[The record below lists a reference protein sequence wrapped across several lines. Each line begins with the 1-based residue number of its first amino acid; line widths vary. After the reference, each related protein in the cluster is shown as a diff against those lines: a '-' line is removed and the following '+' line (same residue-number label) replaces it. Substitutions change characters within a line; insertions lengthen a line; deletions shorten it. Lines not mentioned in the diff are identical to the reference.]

1 MQWLLTVVAAGALL
15 AQEQPAFEAAS
26 VKLNTSGDGG
36 MSMRTTASQVEW
48 GDTSLRILVQ
58 TAYRLHDYA
67 YSGPAWLD
75 SVDYDIIAKLPAD
88 RRFDGYPEMLQTLLA
103 ERFKLAVHRETK
115 EMIGLALVADKKGLR
130 IKPVEPGPSMTS
142 TNGNFVRASKVS
154 MTQFADLLANTQ
166 NRPVKDLTG
175 LPGVYDIDIKWTA
188 DMPSSADP
196 GDLPG
201 SIYAAVHELGL
212 HLQVQKIPVEILVV
226 DHAERVPTGN

>member
-115 EMIGLALVADKKGLR
+115 EMIGLALV
-130 IKPVEPGPSMTS
+130 
-142 TNGNFVRASKVS
+142 
-154 MTQFADLLANTQ
+154 
-166 NRPVKDLTG
+166 
-175 LPGVYDIDIKWTA
+175 
-188 DMPSSADP
+188 
-196 GDLPG
+196 
-201 SIYAAVHELGL
+201 
-212 HLQVQKIPVEILVV
+212 
-226 DHAERVPTGN
+226 